1 MTTLALLPWLL
12 ACAEP
17 WTEAGALAPTW
28 KALDSDQDGR
38 LEQAEYEA
46 HTIAGASFT
55 DVDIDQD
62 GALSLGELDTLFVTT
77 DPGPDTLRRPG
88 PSSPGA
94 RTTKSSGRT
103 TTGGKRADRQGAKK
117 AQPLNAVQERKRV
130 ELEVRLVL
138 ESLVEEV
145 RYADP
150 ARIVP
155 DATAVTAAV
164 HTGSV
169 HTAASRA
176 LLAELEQAATDAHLS
191 FPPSLSARAL
201 AGVPVVDPLPPLA
214 EIVAPERRPG
224 QRPGRGPGQGG
235 VSAPEPSR
243 GG

>member
-1 MTTLALLPWLL
+1 MLALLLCLL

-28 KALDSDQDGR
+28 KALDSDGDGR
-38 LEQAEYEA
+38 LGQAEYETHA
-46 HTIAGASFT
+46 IAGVGFADA
-55 DVDIDQD
+55 DVDHD
-62 GALSLGELDTLFVTT
+62 GALSLDELDTLFLTL
-77 DPGPDTLRRPG
+77 DPGPETTSRARARG
-88 PSSPGA
+88 S

-103 TTGGKRADRQGAKK
+103 VTGGKRAERQGAPKP
-117 AQPLNAVQERKRV
+117 QPLNAVQERKRI

-155 DATAVTAAV
+155 NATAVTAAV
-164 HTGSV
+164 RTGSV

-176 LLAELEQAATDAHLS
+176 LLAELEQAATDAHLP
-191 FPPSLSARAL
+191 FPPSLSARTL
-201 AGVPVVDPLPPLA
+201 ASVPVVEPLPPLA
-214 EIVAPERRPG
+214 EIVPPERRPG
-224 QRPGRGPGQGG
+224 QRPGQGPG
-235 VSAPEPSR
+235 SPPDASR